1 MNPGNLTKY
10 LTTTNPEMTFPLK
23 TVLIDDEPLALS
35 RLRRLLEKHP
45 DTFDIVSEAKNGAE
59 GLVEI
64 DRHNPQVIFLDI
76 EMPLLNG
83 FEMLSKLT
91 KMPLVVF
98 STAYDQYAI
107 RAFEENSVDYLLKPV
122 ENDRLLKTIDKIR
135 NILKAGFK
143 TGDSNNPYSDNLLR
157 LLEEMKPKKEI
168 FSLSV
173 KSGDRILLI
182 PLTEITHF
190 EAEEKYVFLN
200 TLDGQKY
207 LLNYTLTS
215 LEEKLPAHYLRIS
228 RAGIVNSHHI
238 KEIQKHFN
246 GKYMVVMR
254 DRKISQLQSGSTYSE
269 VIRHLLDN

>member
-1 MNPGNLTKY
+1 MQ
-10 LTTTNPEMTFPLK
+10 FPLK
-23 TVLIDDEPLALS
+23 TILIDDEPLALS
-35 RLRRLLEKHP
+35 RLRRLLEKHAQ
-45 DTFDIVSEAKNGAE
+45 TFNIVSEAKNGAE
-59 GLVEI
+59 GLLEI
-64 DRHNPQVIFLDI
+64 DRHNPDVIFLDI

-122 ENDRLLKTIDKIR
+122 ENDRLLKTIEKIR
-135 NILKAGFK
+135 NITRAG
-143 TGDSNNPYSDNLLR
+143 DASAENPYSENLFK
-157 LLEEMKPKKEI
+157 LLEAMKPKKEI

-173 KSGDRILLI
+173 KTGDRILLI

-207 LLNYTLTS
+207 LLNFTLTS
-215 LEEKLPAHYLRIS
+215 LEEKLPGHYLRVS
-228 RAGIVNSHHI
+228 RAGIVNTHHI
-238 KEIQKHFN
+238 REVQKHFN
-246 GKYMVVMR
+246 GKYVVTMR
-254 DRKISQLQSGSTYSE
+254 DRKASQLTSGSTYSE

>member
-1 MNPGNLTKY
+1 MN
-10 LTTTNPEMTFPLK
+10 FPLK
-23 TVLIDDEPLALS
+23 TILIDDEPLALS
-35 RLRRLLEKHP
+35 RLRRLLEKH
-45 DTFDIVSEAKNGAE
+45 TGIFSIVSEARNGAE
-59 GLVEI
+59 GLIEI
-64 DRHNPQVIFLDI
+64 NRFDPDIIFLDI

-122 ENDRLLKTIDKIR
+122 ENDRLIKTIDKIR
-135 NILKAGFK
+135 NMINAGIS
-143 TGDSNNPYSDNLLR
+143 GNGSVNPYSENLIR

-173 KSGDRILLI
+173 KTGDRILLI

-215 LEEKLPAHYLRIS
+215 LEEKLPQHYLRIS

-246 GKYMVVMR
+246 GKFMVIMR
-254 DRKISQLQSGSTYSE
+254 DRRASQLASGSTYGE
-269 VIRHLLDN
+269 AIRHLLDN

>member
-1 MNPGNLTKY
+1 ML
-10 LTTTNPEMTFPLK
+10 FPLK
-23 TVLIDDEPLALS
+23 TILIDDEPLALS
-35 RLRRLLEKHP
+35 RLRRLLLKHAEV
-45 DTFDIVSEAKNGAE
+45 FDIVSEAQNGAE
-59 GLVEI
+59 GLIEI
-64 DRHNPQVIFLDI
+64 DKYQPDIIFLDI

-83 FEMLSKLT
+83 FEMLAMLS
-91 KMPLVVF
+91 KMPLVIF

-122 ENDRLLKTIDKIR
+122 EDERLLKTIEKLR
-135 NILKAGFK
+135 NLPQ
-143 TGDSNNPYSDNLLR
+143 TGSANVYNPESLMK
-157 LLEEMKPKKEI
+157 LLEEMKPRKEM

-190 EAEEKYVFLN
+190 EADEKYVFLN

-207 LLNYTLTS
+207 LVSYTLTS
-215 LEEKLPAHYLRIS
+215 LEEKLPAHFLRIS

-246 GKYMVVMR
+246 GKYTVIMR
-254 DRKISQLQSGSTYSE
+254 DRKASQLSTGSTYGE

>member
-1 MNPGNLTKY
+1 M
-10 LTTTNPEMTFPLK
+10 
-23 TVLIDDEPLALS
+23 IDDEPLALS
-35 RLRRLLEKHP
+35 RLRRLVEKHA
-45 DTFDIVSEAKNGAE
+45 DIFNIVSEAKNGAE
-59 GLVEI
+59 GLIEI
-64 DRHNPQVIFLDI
+64 NRFDPDIIFLDI

-122 ENDRLLKTIDKIR
+122 ENDRLIKTIDKIR
-135 NILKAGFK
+135 NIINAGINAS
-143 TGDSNNPYSDNLLR
+143 GNVNPYSENLIR

-173 KSGDRILLI
+173 KTGDRILLI

-215 LEEKLPAHYLRIS
+215 LEEKLPGHYLRIS

-246 GKYMVVMR
+246 GKFMVIMR
-254 DRKISQLQSGSTYSE
+254 DRRASQLASGSTYGE
-269 VIRHLLDN
+269 AIRHLLDN

>member
-1 MNPGNLTKY
+1 MQ
-10 LTTTNPEMTFPLK
+10 FPLK
-23 TVLIDDEPLALS
+23 TILIDDEPLALS
-35 RLRRLLEKHP
+35 RLRRLLEKYQEI
-45 DTFDIVSEAKNGAE
+45 FSIVSEAKNGAE

-64 DRHNPQVIFLDI
+64 DRHNPDVIFLDI

-83 FEMLSKLT
+83 FEMLSKLR

-122 ENDRLLKTIDKIR
+122 ENDRLLKTIEKIK
-135 NILKAGFK
+135 NIRQTGFSV
-143 TGDSNNPYSDNLLR
+143 GGNNNPYSENLLK

-215 LEEKLPAHYLRIS
+215 LEEKLPTHYLRIS

-246 GKYMVVMR
+246 GKFMIVMR
-254 DRKISQLQSGSTYSE
+254 DRKSSQLSSGSTYGE
-269 VIRHLLDN
+269 VIRHLLDS

>member
-1 MNPGNLTKY
+1 MQ
-10 LTTTNPEMTFPLK
+10 FPLK
-23 TVLIDDEPLALS
+23 TILIDDEPLALS
-35 RLRRLLEKHP
+35 RLKRLLEKHSGM
-45 DTFDIVSEAKNGAE
+45 FAIVGEARNGAE

-64 DRHNPQVIFLDI
+64 DRHNPDVIFLDI

-91 KMPLVVF
+91 KMPLVIF

-122 ENDRLLKTIDKIR
+122 ENDRLAKTIEKIK
-135 NILKAGFK
+135 NIANAG
-143 TGDSNNPYSDNLLR
+143 SNNAGSANPYSENLLK
-157 LLEEMKPKKEI
+157 LLEEMKPKKEV

-190 EAEEKYVFLN
+190 EAEDKYVFLN

-215 LEEKLPAHYLRIS
+215 LEEKLPNHYLRIS

-246 GKYMVVMR
+246 GKYVIVMR
-254 DRKISQLQSGSTYSE
+254 DRKASQVTSGSTYADA
-269 VIRHLLDN
+269 IRHLLDN

>member
-1 MNPGNLTKY
+1 MN
-10 LTTTNPEMTFPLK
+10 FPLK
-23 TVLIDDEPLALS
+23 TILIDDEVLALS
-35 RLRRLLEKHP
+35 RLRRLLLKYPE
-45 DTFDIVSEAKNGAE
+45 TFSIVSEAQNGAE
-59 GLVEI
+59 GLLEI
-64 DRHNPQVIFLDI
+64 DKHQPDIIFLDI

-83 FEMLSKLT
+83 FEMLAKLS

-122 ENDRLLKTIDKIR
+122 ENDRLLKTVDKIR
-135 NILKAGFK
+135 NITQTA
-143 TGDSNNPYSDNLLR
+143 TSHNPYSESLLK
-157 LLEEMKPKKEI
+157 LLEDMKPKKEI

-190 EAEEKYVFLN
+190 EADEKYVFLN

-207 LLNYTLTS
+207 ILNYTLTS
-215 LEEKLPAHYLRIS
+215 LEEKLPQYYLRIS
-228 RAGIVNSHHI
+228 RAAIVNSHHI

-246 GKYMVVMR
+246 GKFIVMMR
-254 DRKISQLQSGSTYSE
+254 DRKASQLSSGSTYGE

>member
-1 MNPGNLTKY
+1 MH
-10 LTTTNPEMTFPLK
+10 FPLK
-23 TVLIDDEPLALS
+23 TILIDDEPLALS
-35 RLRRLLEKHP
+35 RLRRLLEKHT
-45 DTFDIVSEAKNGAE
+45 DTFEIVAEARNGAE

-64 DRHNPQVIFLDI
+64 DRHNPRIIFLDI

-83 FEMLSKLT
+83 FEMLAKLT

-122 ENDRLLKTIDKIR
+122 ENDRLLKTIEKIR
-135 NILKAGFK
+135 NLIQSGQQNHSML
-143 TGDSNNPYSDNLLR
+143 NPYSENLFR

-207 LLNYTLTS
+207 LLNYTLTA
-215 LEEKLPAHYLRIS
+215 LEEKLPKHYLRIS
-228 RAGIVNSHHI
+228 RAGIVNTHHI

-246 GKYMVVMR
+246 GKFVVLMR
-254 DRKISQLQSGSTYSE
+254 DRRASQLTSGSTYTDA
-269 VIRHLLDN
+269 IRHLLDN

>member
-1 MNPGNLTKY
+1 MQL
-10 LTTTNPEMTFPLK
+10 PLK
-23 TVLIDDEPLALS
+23 TILIDDEPLALS
-35 RLRRLLEKHP
+35 RLRRLLEKHS
-45 DTFDIVSEAKNGAE
+45 DVFLIISEAKNGAE

-64 DRHNPQVIFLDI
+64 DRHHPDVIFLDI

-91 KMPLVVF
+91 KMPLVIF

-107 RAFEENSVDYLLKPV
+107 RAFEENSVDYLLKPI
-122 ENDRLLKTIDKIR
+122 ENERLLKTIDKIR
-135 NILKAGFK
+135 NIRSAGLIH
-143 TGDSNNPYSDNLLR
+143 GGNNNPYSDNLLR
-157 LLEEMKPKKEI
+157 LLEEMKPKREI

-182 PLTEITHF
+182 PLTDITHF

-207 LLNYTLTS
+207 LLSYTLTA
-215 LEEKLPAHYLRIS
+215 LEEKLPSHYLRIS

-246 GKYMVVMR
+246 GKFVVVMR
-254 DRKISQLQSGSTYSE
+254 DRKSSQLSSGSTYGE

>member
-1 MNPGNLTKY
+1 MN
-10 LTTTNPEMTFPLK
+10 FPLK
-23 TVLIDDEPLALS
+23 TILIDDEILALS
-35 RLRRLLEKHP
+35 RLKRLLLKHP
-45 DTFDIVSEAKNGAE
+45 ETFLIVSEAQNGAE

-64 DRHNPQVIFLDI
+64 DKHQPDVIFLDI

-83 FEMLSKLT
+83 FEMLSKLS

-122 ENDRLLKTIDKIR
+122 ENDRLLKTIEKIH
-135 NILKAGFK
+135 NISKAGTS
-143 TGDSNNPYSDNLLR
+143 TGQNPYSENLMK

-190 EAEEKYVFLN
+190 EADEKYVFLN

-238 KEIQKHFN
+238 KEIQKHFG
-246 GKYMVVMR
+246 GKYMILMR
-254 DRKISQLQSGSTYSE
+254 DRKASQLSSGSTYGE

>member
-1 MNPGNLTKY
+1 MQ
-10 LTTTNPEMTFPLK
+10 FPLR
-23 TVLIDDEPLALS
+23 TIIIDDEPLALS
-35 RLRRLLEKHP
+35 RLRRLLEKHK
-45 DTFDIVSEAKNGAE
+45 DTFLIVSEAKNGAE
-59 GLVEI
+59 GLVQI
-64 DRHNPQVIFLDI
+64 DREQPDIIFLDI

-83 FEMLSKLT
+83 FEMLAKVS

-122 ENDRLLKTIDKIR
+122 ENERLVRTIEKIRKLRMSAVNDGGNPYAENLLKLIE
-135 NILKAGFK
+135 A
-143 TGDSNNPYSDNLLR
+143 
-157 LLEEMKPKKEI
+157 MKPKKEI

-200 TLDGQKY
+200 TLDGNKY
-207 LLNYTLTS
+207 LLNFTLTS

-228 RAGIVNSHHI
+228 RAGIVNLHHI

-246 GKYMVVMR
+246 GKYMILMR
-254 DRKISQLQSGSTYSE
+254 DRKASQIASGSTYGD
-269 VIRHLLDN
+269 VIRHLLEN

>member
-1 MNPGNLTKY
+1 MN
-10 LTTTNPEMTFPLK
+10 FPLK
-23 TVLIDDEPLALS
+23 TILIDDEPLALS
-35 RLRRLLEKHP
+35 RLRRLLQKHSE
-45 DTFDIVSEAKNGAE
+45 TFVIVSEAQNGAE
-59 GLVEI
+59 GLVQI
-64 DRHNPQVIFLDI
+64 NKYNPDLVFLDI

-91 KMPLVVF
+91 KIPLVIF
-98 STAYDQYAI
+98 STAFDQYAI

-122 ENDRLLKTIDKIR
+122 ENDRLLKTIDKLR
-135 NILKAGFK
+135 NL
-143 TGDSNNPYSDNLLR
+143 TLSSNINGHNPYSDNLLR

-173 KSGDRILLI
+173 KTGDRILLI
-182 PLTEITHF
+182 QLTEITHF

-207 LLNYTLTS
+207 LLSYTLTS
-215 LEEKLPAHYLRIS
+215 LQEKLPDHFLRIS

-238 KEIQKHFN
+238 REIQKHFN
-246 GKYMVVMR
+246 GKFTIVMR
-254 DRKISQLQSGSTYSE
+254 DRKSSQLSSGSTYGE

>member
-1 MNPGNLTKY
+1 MN
-10 LTTTNPEMTFPLK
+10 FPLK
-23 TVLIDDEPLALS
+23 TILIDDEPLALS
-35 RLRRLLEKHP
+35 RLRRLLDKH
-45 DTFDIVSEAKNGAE
+45 TGIFHIVAEAKNGAE
-59 GLVEI
+59 GLIEI
-64 DRHNPQVIFLDI
+64 NKFEPDVIFLDI

-122 ENDRLLKTIDKIR
+122 ENDRLIKTIDKIR
-135 NILKAGFK
+135 NIIHAGIS
-143 TGDSNNPYSDNLLR
+143 GNGSVNPYSENLIR

-173 KSGDRILLI
+173 KTGDRILLI

-215 LEEKLPAHYLRIS
+215 LEEKLPQHYLRIS

-246 GKYMVVMR
+246 GKFMVIMR
-254 DRKISQLQSGSTYSE
+254 DRRASQLASGSTYGE
-269 VIRHLLDN
+269 AIRHLLDN

>member
-1 MNPGNLTKY
+1 MQ
-10 LTTTNPEMTFPLK
+10 FPLK
-23 TVLIDDEPLALS
+23 TILIDDESLALS
-35 RLRRLLEKHP
+35 RLRRLLEKHQ
-45 DTFDIVSEAKNGAE
+45 DVFSIVSEARNGAE

-64 DRHNPQVIFLDI
+64 DKCHPDIIFLDI

-135 NILKAGFK
+135 NMTSAGINVS
-143 TGDSNNPYSDNLLR
+143 GSNPYSDNLLR

-215 LEEKLPAHYLRIS
+215 LEEKLPRHYLRIS

-246 GKYMVVMR
+246 GKYVILMR
-254 DRKISQLQSGSTYSE
+254 DRKASQVTSGSTYTD

>member
-1 MNPGNLTKY
+1 MN
-10 LTTTNPEMTFPLK
+10 FPLK
-23 TVLIDDEPLALS
+23 TILIDDEPLALS
-35 RLRRLLEKHP
+35 RLRRLLLKYPE
-45 DTFDIVSEAKNGAE
+45 TFLIVAEAQNGGE
-59 GLVEI
+59 GLIEI
-64 DRHNPQVIFLDI
+64 DRHRPDLIFLDI

-91 KMPLVVF
+91 RMPLVVF

-122 ENDRLLKTIDKIR
+122 ENERLLKTIEKLR
-135 NILKAGFK
+135 NI
-143 TGDSNNPYSDNLLR
+143 TTVSSSNGSNPYSDNLLK

-182 PLTEITHF
+182 PLTDITHF
-190 EAEEKYVFLN
+190 EADEKYVFLN

-215 LEEKLPAHYLRIS
+215 LEEKLPNHYLRIS

-246 GKYMVVMR
+246 GKFTILMR
-254 DRKISQLQSGSTYSE
+254 DRKASQLSSGSTYGE

>member
-1 MNPGNLTKY
+1 MQ
-10 LTTTNPEMTFPLK
+10 FPLK
-23 TVLIDDEPLALS
+23 TILIDDEPLALS

-45 DTFDIVSEAKNGAE
+45 DVFTIISEARNGAE

-64 DRHNPQVIFLDI
+64 DKYHPDLIFLDI

-122 ENDRLLKTIDKIR
+122 ENDRLMKTIDKIR
-135 NILKAGFK
+135 NMTMVI
-143 TGDSNNPYSDNLLR
+143 TSNHGIENPYSDNLLR
-157 LLEEMKPKKEI
+157 LLEEMKPKREI

-182 PLTEITHF
+182 PMTEITHF
-190 EAEEKYVFLN
+190 DAEEKYVFLN

-215 LEEKLPAHYLRIS
+215 LEEKLPNHYLRVS

-246 GKYMVVMR
+246 GKFVIIMR
-254 DRKISQLQSGSTYSE
+254 DRKASQVTSGSTYTDA
-269 VIRHLLDN
+269 IRHLLDN

>member
-1 MNPGNLTKY
+1 M
-10 LTTTNPEMTFPLK
+10 
-23 TVLIDDEPLALS
+23 IDDEILALN
-35 RLRRLLEKHP
+35 RLRRLLLKYPE
-45 DTFDIVSEAKNGAE
+45 TFSIVSEAQNGAE

-64 DRHNPQVIFLDI
+64 DKHNPDIIFLDI

-83 FEMLSKLT
+83 FEMLSKLS

-122 ENDRLLKTIDKIR
+122 ENERLLKTIDKIR
-135 NILKAGFK
+135 SITQTDSSAGF
-143 TGDSNNPYSDNLLR
+143 NPYSDNLLK

-173 KSGDRILLI
+173 KTGDRILLI

-215 LEEKLPAHYLRIS
+215 LEEKLPKHYLRIS
-228 RAGIVNSHHI
+228 RAAIVNSHHI

-246 GKYMVVMR
+246 GKFMLMMR
-254 DRKISQLQSGSTYSE
+254 DRKASQLPSGSTYGE

>member
-1 MNPGNLTKY
+1 MN
-10 LTTTNPEMTFPLK
+10 FPLK
-23 TVLIDDEPLALS
+23 TILIDDEILALS
-35 RLRRLLEKHP
+35 RLKRLLLKHP
-45 DTFDIVSEAKNGAE
+45 ETFLIVSEAQNGAE

-64 DRHNPQVIFLDI
+64 DKHQPDVIFLDI

-83 FEMLSKLT
+83 FEMLSKLS

-122 ENDRLLKTIDKIR
+122 ENDRLLKTIEKIH
-135 NILKAGFK
+135 NISKAGTS
-143 TGDSNNPYSDNLLR
+143 TGQNPYSENLLK

-190 EAEEKYVFLN
+190 EADEKYVFLN

-238 KEIQKHFN
+238 KEIQKHFG
-246 GKYMVVMR
+246 GKYMILMR
-254 DRKISQLQSGSTYSE
+254 DRKASQLSSGSTYGE

>member
-1 MNPGNLTKY
+1 MQ
-10 LTTTNPEMTFPLK
+10 FPLK
-23 TVLIDDEPLALS
+23 TILIDDESLALS
-35 RLRRLLEKHP
+35 RLRRLLEKHT
-45 DTFDIVSEAKNGAE
+45 DIFNIVSEAKNGAE
-59 GLVEI
+59 GLVAI
-64 DRHNPQVIFLDI
+64 DKHGPDIIFLDI

-83 FEMLSKLT
+83 FEMLSKLA

-122 ENDRLLKTIDKIR
+122 ENDRLLKTIDKIK
-135 NILKAGFK
+135 NIIEAGS
-143 TGDSNNPYSDNLLR
+143 GSGGHNPYNENLMR
-157 LLEEMKPKKEI
+157 LLEEMKPKKEV

-207 LLNYTLTS
+207 LLSYTLTS

-246 GKYMVVMR
+246 GKFMILMR
-254 DRKISQLQSGSTYSE
+254 DRKASQLSSGSTYGE

>member
-1 MNPGNLTKY
+1 MQ
-10 LTTTNPEMTFPLK
+10 FPLR
-23 TVLIDDEPLALS
+23 TILIDDEPLALS
-35 RLRRLLEKHP
+35 RLRRLLEKHT
-45 DTFDIVSEAKNGAE
+45 DVFSIISEARNGAE

-64 DRHNPQVIFLDI
+64 DKFSPDVIFLDI

-122 ENDRLLKTIDKIR
+122 ENDRLVKTIDKIR
-135 NILKAGFK
+135 NITQAGAN
-143 TGDSNNPYSDNLLR
+143 GVGLANPYSENLLR

-200 TLDGQKY
+200 TLDGSKY

-215 LEEKLPAHYLRIS
+215 LEEKLPQHYLRIS

-246 GKYMVVMR
+246 GKFVIIMR
-254 DRKISQLQSGSTYSE
+254 DRKVSQLTSGSTYGE

>member
-1 MNPGNLTKY
+1 MN
-10 LTTTNPEMTFPLK
+10 FPLK
-23 TVLIDDEPLALS
+23 TILIDDEPLALS
-35 RLRRLLEKHP
+35 RLRRLLEKH
-45 DTFDIVSEAKNGAE
+45 TGIFNIVSEARNGAE
-59 GLVEI
+59 GLIEI
-64 DRHNPQVIFLDI
+64 NKFDPDIIFLDI

-122 ENDRLLKTIDKIR
+122 ENDRLIKTIDKIR
-135 NILKAGFK
+135 NIINAGIS
-143 TGDSNNPYSDNLLR
+143 GNGNVNPYSDNLIR

-173 KSGDRILLI
+173 KTGDRILLI

-215 LEEKLPAHYLRIS
+215 LEEKLPQHYLRIS

-246 GKYMVVMR
+246 GKFMVIMR
-254 DRKISQLQSGSTYSE
+254 DRRASQLASGSTYGE
-269 VIRHLLDN
+269 AIRHLLDN

>member
-1 MNPGNLTKY
+1 MQ
-10 LTTTNPEMTFPLK
+10 FPLK
-23 TVLIDDEPLALS
+23 TILIDDEPLALS
-35 RLRRLLEKHP
+35 RLRRLLEKHN
-45 DTFDIVSEAKNGAE
+45 DVFTIVSEAKNGAE
-59 GLVEI
+59 GLLEI
-64 DRHNPQVIFLDI
+64 DKFNPDVIFLDI

-83 FEMLSKLT
+83 FEMLAKLT
-91 KMPLVVF
+91 KMPLVIF

-122 ENDRLLKTIDKIR
+122 ENERLIKTIEKIR
-135 NILKAGFK
+135 NITKAG
-143 TGDSNNPYSDNLLR
+143 SNMPIGVNPYSENLLK

-215 LEEKLPAHYLRIS
+215 LEEKLPQQYLRIS

-246 GKYMVVMR
+246 SKFVIIMR
-254 DRKISQLQSGSTYSE
+254 DRKASQLTSGSTYGE
-269 VIRHLLDN
+269 AIRHLLDN

>member
-1 MNPGNLTKY
+1 
-10 LTTTNPEMTFPLK
+10 MTQFPLK
-23 TVLIDDEPLALS
+23 TILIDDEPLALS
-35 RLRRLLEKHP
+35 RLRRLLEKHN
-45 DTFDIVSEAKNGAE
+45 DVFTIVSEAKNGAE

-64 DRHNPQVIFLDI
+64 DKHSPDIIFLDI

-83 FEMLSKLT
+83 FEMLAKLT
-91 KMPLVVF
+91 KMPLVIF

-122 ENDRLLKTIDKIR
+122 ENERLVKTIEKIR
-135 NILKAGFK
+135 NITKAGANNLA
-143 TGDSNNPYSDNLLR
+143 TVNPYSENLLR
-157 LLEEMKPKKEI
+157 LLEEMKPKREI

-215 LEEKLPAHYLRIS
+215 LEEKLPKQYLRIS
-228 RAGIVNSHHI
+228 RAGIVNSHHV

-246 GKYMVVMR
+246 SKYVIIMR
-254 DRKISQLQSGSTYSE
+254 DRKASQLTSGSTYGE
-269 VIRHLLDN
+269 AIRHLLDN

>member
-1 MNPGNLTKY
+1 MQ
-10 LTTTNPEMTFPLK
+10 FPLK
-23 TVLIDDEPLALS
+23 TILIDDEPLALS
-35 RLRRLLEKHP
+35 RLRRLLEKHSGS
-45 DTFDIVSEAKNGAE
+45 FEIVSEAKNGAE
-59 GLVEI
+59 GLIEI
-64 DRHNPQVIFLDI
+64 NKHDPDVIFLDI

-83 FEMLSKLT
+83 FEMLSKLS

-122 ENDRLLKTIDKIR
+122 ENERLLKTIDKIR
-135 NILKAGFK
+135 NITKAADAGAA
-143 TGDSNNPYSDNLLR
+143 NPYSENLLR

-173 KSGDRILLI
+173 KSGDRILLV
-182 PLTEITHF
+182 PLTDITHF

-215 LEEKLPAHYLRIS
+215 LEEKLPKHYLRVS
-228 RAGIVNSHHI
+228 RAAIVNTHHI

-246 GKYMVVMR
+246 GKYVMNMR
-254 DRKISQLQSGSTYSE
+254 DRKSSQVTSGSTYNDA
-269 VIRHLLDN
+269 IRHLLDN

>member
-1 MNPGNLTKY
+1 
-10 LTTTNPEMTFPLK
+10 MTFPLK
-23 TVLIDDEPLALS
+23 TILIDDESLALS
-35 RLRRLLEKHP
+35 RLRRLLLKHS
-45 DTFDIVSEAKNGAE
+45 DTFIIVAEAQNGAE

-64 DRHNPQVIFLDI
+64 DRHRPDIIFLDI

-91 KMPLVVF
+91 IMPLVVF

-135 NILKAGFK
+135 TLTQARN
-143 TGDSNNPYSDNLLR
+143 TSHNPYSDNLLK

-173 KSGDRILLI
+173 KTGDRILLV

-190 EAEEKYVFLN
+190 EADEKYVFLN

-215 LEEKLPAHYLRIS
+215 LEEKLPQHYLRIS
-228 RAGIVNSHHI
+228 RGAIVNSHHI

-246 GKYMVVMR
+246 GKYVLMMR
-254 DRKISQLQSGSTYSE
+254 DRKASQLPSGSTYGE
-269 VIRHLLDN
+269 AIRHLLDN

>member
-1 MNPGNLTKY
+1 MV
-10 LTTTNPEMTFPLK
+10 FPLK
-23 TVLIDDEPLALS
+23 TILIDDETLALS
-35 RLRRLLEKHP
+35 RLRRLLSKHA
-45 DTFDIVSEAKNGAE
+45 DTFNIVAEAQNGAE

-64 DRHNPQVIFLDI
+64 DRHQPDVIFLDI

-122 ENDRLLKTIDKIR
+122 ENDRLLKTIEKIR
-135 NILKAGFK
+135 NLTK
-143 TGDSNNPYSDNLLR
+143 TGGTNNAHNPYADNLLK

-173 KSGDRILLI
+173 KTGDRILLV

-190 EAEEKYVFLN
+190 EADEKYVFLN

-215 LEEKLPAHYLRIS
+215 LEEKLPRHYLRIS
-228 RAGIVNSHHI
+228 RGAIVNSHHI

-246 GKYMVVMR
+246 GKYVLMMR
-254 DRKISQLQSGSTYSE
+254 DRKASQLPSGSTYGE
-269 VIRHLLDN
+269 AIRHLLDN

>member
-1 MNPGNLTKY
+1 MN
-10 LTTTNPEMTFPLK
+10 FPLK
-23 TVLIDDEPLALS
+23 TILIDDEPLALS
-35 RLRRLLEKHP
+35 RLRRLLEKHS
-45 DTFDIVSEAKNGAE
+45 DIFYIVSEAKNGAE
-59 GLVEI
+59 GLIEI
-64 DRHNPQVIFLDI
+64 NKFEPDIIFLDI

-122 ENDRLLKTIDKIR
+122 ENDRLIKTIDKIR
-135 NILKAGFK
+135 NIIHAGIS
-143 TGDSNNPYSDNLLR
+143 GNGSVNPYSENLIR

-173 KSGDRILLI
+173 KTGDRILLI

-215 LEEKLPAHYLRIS
+215 LEEKLPQHYLRIS

-246 GKYMVVMR
+246 GKFMVIMR
-254 DRKISQLQSGSTYSE
+254 DRRASQLASGSTYSE
-269 VIRHLLDN
+269 AIRHLLDN

>member
-1 MNPGNLTKY
+1 MH
-10 LTTTNPEMTFPLK
+10 FPLK
-23 TVLIDDEPLALS
+23 TILIDDEPLALS
-35 RLRRLLEKHP
+35 RLRRLLEKHT
-45 DTFDIVSEAKNGAE
+45 DTFSIVAEAKNGAE

-64 DRHNPQVIFLDI
+64 DRHGPDVIFLDI

-83 FEMLSKLT
+83 FEMLSKLA

-135 NILKAGFK
+135 NITQAAGH
-143 TGDSNNPYSDNLLR
+143 SSVNPYSENLLR

-182 PLTEITHF
+182 PMTEITHF

-215 LEEKLPAHYLRIS
+215 LEEKLPKHYLRVS
-228 RAGIVNSHHI
+228 RAAIVNSHHI

-246 GKYMVVMR
+246 GKYVIVMR
-254 DRKISQLQSGSTYSE
+254 DRKGSQVTSGSTYGDA
-269 VIRHLLDN
+269 IRHLLDN

>member
-1 MNPGNLTKY
+1 MH
-10 LTTTNPEMTFPLK
+10 FPLK
-23 TVLIDDEPLALS
+23 TILIDDEPLALS
-35 RLRRLLEKHP
+35 RLRRLLEKY
-45 DTFDIVSEAKNGAE
+45 TEVFQIVSEAKNGAE
-59 GLVEI
+59 GLLEI
-64 DRHNPQVIFLDI
+64 DKNSPDVIFLDI

-83 FEMLSKLT
+83 FEMLAKLN

-98 STAYDQYAI
+98 STAFDQYAI

-122 ENDRLLKTIDKIR
+122 ENDRLLKTVDKIKSWVESR
-135 NILKAGFK
+135 DGGAA
-143 TGDSNNPYSDNLLR
+143 TVNPYTENLMR
-157 LLEEMKPKKEI
+157 LIEEMKPKKEL

-207 LLNYTLTS
+207 LLSHTLTS
-215 LEEKLPAHYLRIS
+215 LEEKLPRHYLRVS
-228 RAGIVNSHHI
+228 RSGIVNSHHI

-246 GKYMVVMR
+246 GKFLIVMR
-254 DRKISQLQSGSTYSE
+254 DRKASQLSTGSTYGE
-269 VIRHLLDN
+269 AIRHLLDN

>member
-1 MNPGNLTKY
+1 MN
-10 LTTTNPEMTFPLK
+10 FPLK
-23 TVLIDDEPLALS
+23 TILIDDEVLALS
-35 RLRRLLEKHP
+35 RLKRLLLKHP
-45 DTFDIVSEAKNGAE
+45 ETFLIVSEAQNGAE

-64 DRHNPQVIFLDI
+64 DKHQPDIIFLDI

-83 FEMLSKLT
+83 FEMLSKLS

-122 ENDRLLKTIDKIR
+122 ENDRLLKTIEKIH
-135 NILKAGFK
+135 NISKAG
-143 TGDSNNPYSDNLLR
+143 TSNGQNPYSENLLK

-190 EAEEKYVFLN
+190 EADEKYVFLN

-238 KEIQKHFN
+238 KEIQKHFG
-246 GKYMVVMR
+246 GKYMILMR
-254 DRKISQLQSGSTYSE
+254 DRKASQLSSGSTYGE

>member
-1 MNPGNLTKY
+1 MI
-10 LTTTNPEMTFPLK
+10 FPLK
-23 TVLIDDEPLALS
+23 TILIDDEMLALS
-35 RLRRLLEKHP
+35 RLRRLLSKHP
-45 DTFDIVSEAKNGAE
+45 ETFLIVSEAQNGAE

-64 DRHNPQVIFLDI
+64 DRHEPDIIFLDI

-122 ENDRLLKTIDKIR
+122 ENERLLKTIDKIR
-135 NILKAGFK
+135 NISQAGFH
-143 TGDSNNPYSDNLLR
+143 SANNPYSENLLK
-157 LLEEMKPKKEI
+157 LLEEMKPKKEV

-200 TLDGQKY
+200 TLEGQKY

-215 LEEKLPAHYLRIS
+215 LEEKLPQHYLRIS
-228 RAGIVNSHHI
+228 RAAIVNSHHI

-246 GKYMVVMR
+246 GKFILMMR
-254 DRKISQLQSGSTYSE
+254 DRKTSQLSSGSTYGE

>member
-1 MNPGNLTKY
+1 MN
-10 LTTTNPEMTFPLK
+10 FPLK
-23 TVLIDDEPLALS
+23 TILIDDEPLALS
-35 RLRRLLEKHP
+35 RLRRLLEKHA
-45 DTFDIVSEAKNGAE
+45 DIFYIVSEARNGAE
-59 GLVEI
+59 GLIEI
-64 DRHNPQVIFLDI
+64 NRFDPDIIFLDI

-122 ENDRLLKTIDKIR
+122 ENERLIKTIDKIR
-135 NILKAGFK
+135 NIINAGINAN
-143 TGDSNNPYSDNLLR
+143 GNVNPYSENLIR

-173 KSGDRILLI
+173 KTGDRILLI

-215 LEEKLPAHYLRIS
+215 LEEKLPQHYLRIS

-246 GKYMVVMR
+246 GKFMVIMR
-254 DRKISQLQSGSTYSE
+254 DRRASQLASGSTYGE

>member
-1 MNPGNLTKY
+1 MN
-10 LTTTNPEMTFPLK
+10 FPLK
-23 TVLIDDEPLALS
+23 TILIDDEVLALS
-35 RLRRLLEKHP
+35 RLKRLLLKHP
-45 DTFDIVSEAKNGAE
+45 ETFLIVSEAQNGAE

-64 DRHNPQVIFLDI
+64 DKHQPDVIFLDI

-83 FEMLSKLT
+83 FEMLSKLS

-122 ENDRLLKTIDKIR
+122 ENDRLLKTIEKIH
-135 NILKAGFK
+135 NITKAGTS
-143 TGDSNNPYSDNLLR
+143 TGQNPYSENLLK

-190 EAEEKYVFLN
+190 EADEKYVFLN

-238 KEIQKHFN
+238 KEIQKHFG
-246 GKYMVVMR
+246 GKYMILMR
-254 DRKISQLQSGSTYSE
+254 DRKASQLSSGSTYGE

>member
-1 MNPGNLTKY
+1 MN
-10 LTTTNPEMTFPLK
+10 FPLK
-23 TVLIDDEPLALS
+23 TILIDDEILALS
-35 RLRRLLEKHP
+35 RLKRLLLKHP
-45 DTFDIVSEAKNGAE
+45 ETFLIVSEAQNGAE

-64 DRHNPQVIFLDI
+64 DKHQPDVIFLDI

-83 FEMLSKLT
+83 FEMLSKLS

-122 ENDRLLKTIDKIR
+122 ENDRLLKTIEKIH
-135 NILKAGFK
+135 NITKAGTS
-143 TGDSNNPYSDNLLR
+143 TGQNPYSENLLK

-190 EAEEKYVFLN
+190 EADEKYVFLN

-238 KEIQKHFN
+238 KEIQKHFG
-246 GKYMVVMR
+246 GKYMILMR
-254 DRKISQLQSGSTYSE
+254 DRKASQLSSGSTYGE